1 MNDLKIKIE
10 NLISLYKQKKYQEV
24 EAISKKLLKEN
35 TKLGI
40 LYNILGLAQVDQHK
54 LDDAIITFKQGIKIE
69 PNFVLLYNNL
79 GNLYKSQNK
88 LEKAE
93 KFYREC
99 IAKDKSIAEV
109 YNNLANLLRGQ
120 NKNEEAI
127 NNYKKSL
134 ELSDTQFYSHYN
146 LGITYIS
153 LGNFIDAQKS
163 LEKANKLNPY
173 FGESH
178 RSLSRIKNYKIND
191 NHLIEMKNIYQSNK
205 INEAQKAHLAFALGK
220 ALEDIKDYKSSFF
233 YYKEGNKL
241 YRKTFE
247 YSGNK
252 EIQKFDD
259 IKKKYNTELFQKNK
273 DSGHK
278 DKSAIFIL
286 GMPRSGTTL
295 VEQIIS
301 SHPSVYG
308 GDELNFIPNLVNENS
323 NIKNLKKEELT
334 NIGKKYIDKIKLI
347 SNNSDF
353 ITDKLPINF
362 MSIGFIKLILPNS
375 KIIHIKRSPQDNC
388 FSIYKN
394 YFASSKLSFAYD
406 LSEIINYYKL
416 YQNLMKY
423 WESLFPQEII
433 EINYEELVNNPEES
447 IKSLIKS
454 CDLNWDE
461 QCLNFHNNKRP
472 IKTASDVQ
480 ARKKIYKSSLDI
492 SKKYSSDLRY
502 IFNDLES

>member
-1 MNDLKIKIE
+1 MNDLKKKVE
-10 NLISLYKQKKYQEV
+10 NLISLYKQKKYQQV
-24 EAISKKLLKEN
+24 EAISKNLLKEN
-35 TKLGI
+35 SELPI
-40 LYNILGLAQVDQHK
+40 LYNILGLAQADQHK
-54 LDDAIITFKQGIKIE
+54 SEDAIFTFKKGIKVK
-69 PNFVLLYNNL
+69 PNFALLYNNL
-79 GNLYKSQNK
+79 GNIYKSQNK
-88 LEKAE
+88 LVEAE

-99 IAKDKSIAEV
+99 IIKDKSIAEA

-134 ELSDTQFYSHYN
+134 ELNDSLFYSHYN

-163 LEKANKLNPY
+163 LEKTNKLNPY

-191 NHLIEMKNIYQSNK
+191 NHLTEMKNIYKSNK
-205 INEAQKAHLAFALGK
+205 INEIQKAHLAFALGK
-220 ALEDIKDYKSSFF
+220 ALEDVKDYKSSFF
-233 YYKEGNKL
+233 YYKEGNKF

-247 YSGNK
+247 YSGDK

-259 IKKKYNTELFQKNK
+259 IKKNYNTELFHKHKN
-273 DSGHK
+273 SGHK
-278 DKSAIFIL
+278 DESAVFII

-301 SHPSVYG
+301 SHPRVYG
-308 GDELNFIPNLVNENS
+308 GDELNFIPNLINKNK
-323 NIKNLKKEELT
+323 NIKNLKIEELKD
-334 NIGKKYIDKIKLI
+334 IGKEYINKIKLL

-362 MSIGFIKLILPNS
+362 MWIGFIKLILPNS
-375 KIIHIKRSPQDNC
+375 KIIHIKRNPQDNC

-394 YFASSKLSFAYD
+394 YFSSAKLNFAYD

-416 YQNLMKY
+416 YQDLMKY
-423 WESLFPQEII
+423 WEDLFPQQII
-433 EINYEELVNNPEES
+433 EIKYEELVDNPEES

-454 CDLNWDE
+454 CDFKWDE
-461 QCLNFHNNKRP
+461 QCLNFHKNKRP
-472 IKTASDVQ
+472 IKTASDAQ
-480 ARKKIYKSSLDI
+480 ARKKIYKSSLGI

-502 IFNDLES
+502 VFNDLDS